1 MRVIIADNLQN
12 TGYYDWTVPNRPG
25 SNYKIV
31 VIARDAAGN
40 FGEDE
45 SDGTFEIVGASSY
58 SHTPSRNKAHIHRRP
73 QDMGWS

>member
-1 MRVIIADNLQN
+1 VLSSSGTTPSTVRVIKPNGGERLSP
-12 TGYYDWTVPNRPG
+12 GHDWTVSDRPG

-45 SDGTFEIVGASSY
+45 SYGTFEI
-58 SHTPSRNKAHIHRRP
+58 
-73 QDMGWS
+73 Q